1 MVTKSTKN
9 SRMPSTARSKSPST
23 ESVPLVSLS
32 PTYQVSSKL
41 TTKAEIARFWGW
53 ATFWFVTIGG
63 VTALILYFADPEIIQ
78 VSVAGT
84 EPSGQQDAI
93 KVSMGALI
101 MGVIALIIYIWVMMR
116 K

>member
-23 ESVPLVSLS
+23 ESAKLESLS
-32 PTYQVSSKL
+32 PTYQVHTKM

-53 ATFWFVTIGG
+53 GAFWFVFIGG
-63 VTALILYFADPEIIQ
+63 ATALILYFADPEIIQ
-78 VSVAGT
+78 VAVPGT
-84 EPSGQQDAI
+84 EPDGKQDPI
-93 KVSMGALI
+93 KVTMGALI